1 MIAFGHAD
9 VLLCRRQAVSS
20 SVAQIQFLIGQD
32 MKSVRGIEELR
43 TGARRHE
50 SNIQLLTTQ
59 LGEFRLLV
67 QDQMNNIRTHFSQT
81 VNEFYQKIVERQNAM
96 GYRLSSVVDELSAI
110 KGKGNNSLVIAW
122 WHRMTPDAD
131 VFAYPVF
138 LLLPCLVRNIPLVAT
153 AGVNDQGGAVDNDDD
168 DPLLS
173 PPSLDSRWKTF
184 LPTFS
189 FYICFIS
196 YFFWY
201 FFEFVFPPVFQPL
214 VNIVVVLILT
224 IRWQLTLSDGTHF

>member
-1 MIAFGHAD
+1 
-9 VLLCRRQAVSS
+9 
-20 SVAQIQFLIGQD
+20 

-110 KGKGNNSLVIAW
+110 KGKGNNSLSN
-122 WHRMTPDAD
+122 
-131 VFAYPVF
+131 
-138 LLLPCLVRNIPLVAT
+138 CLVT
-153 AGVNDQGGAVDNDDD
+153 
-168 DPLLS
+168 S
-173 PPSLDSRWKTF
+173 T
-184 LPTFS
+184 
-189 FYICFIS
+189 
-196 YFFWY
+196 
-201 FFEFVFPPVFQPL
+201 E
-214 VNIVVVLILT
+214 
-224 IRWQLTLSDGTHF
+224 